1 MGRAEEMYVSVTP
14 SLKTKSTTPEV
25 KKKLAPAAQQPL
37 FCKDTVYHASLC
49 CLTVNKCD
57 AGNYHHF
64 LNSQKNHHTFQ
75 SASLSHIP
83 AKDPDEVDR
92 YLIALQDK
100 TYYVAFKGEPN
111 LLQWKD
117 KFKSFEEG
125 I

>member
-1 MGRAEEMYVSVTP
+1 MYTEHSKTSP
-14 SLKTKSTTPEV
+14 SSSQQPQ
-25 KKKLAPAAQQPL
+25 APAQKLQAQQSL
-37 FCKDTVYHASLC
+37 FCKDTVYHGSLC

-64 LNSQKNHHTFQ
+64 LNSQRNHHTFQ
-75 SASLSHIP
+75 SASLSRIP

-100 TYYVAFKGEPN
+100 TYYVAFKGESN